1 MALVGIDL
9 GGTQLRVA
17 VADDRGRL
25 RTVVRRPT
33 EAARG
38 RQHVI
43 GRIVAAV
50 ADALAEDRTPARRG
64 RALGIGLPGPVDPSA
79 GLVISPAN
87 LPGFKNVPLN
97 RILTRATGIPSYLH
111 HDAHLAALGE
121 HRRGAGRGASEL
133 IYVTVSTGIG
143 AGLLIRGELYAGA
156 HGSAGEIGH
165 IMVQRDG
172 PLCTCGNRG
181 CVEALA
187 SGTGIARAARDLG
200 ARTPASALHQLQAP
214 SAEDVVRAARAGD
227 QLAMS
232 ILDTAGTYLGIA
244 MGTLINLFNPQLI
257 VLGGSVLKAGAPLLT
272 PMRRSM
278 LASSWKAARRG
289 LRIDRPALGDDA
301 GPVGGGVFA
310 RLAAG
315 QVGPA
320 WSAGLSRRGAGVRGR
335 ARAGGEARIAG
346 TGGRRLRARPPA
358 RRRPRTSDSRS
369 RHPGG
374 REGCDPAGH
383 RRRHCDEA
391 SPARGLRTI
400 RDRASRLR
408 SPGPGIRL
416 QPRRNLQ
423 SIEP

>member
-17 VADDRGRL
+17 VAGDRGRL

-43 GRIVAAV
+43 TRIVAAV
-50 ADALAEDRTPARRG
+50 ADATPTRRV

-87 LPGFKNVPLN
+87 LPGFRNVPLN
-97 RILTRATGIPSYLH
+97 RILTRATGIRSYLH

-165 IMVQRDG
+165 IVVQRDG

-187 SGTGIARAARDLG
+187 SGTGIARAAREQG
-200 ARTPASALHQLQAP
+200 ARTPNSALHQLPAP

-227 QLAMS
+227 PLAIS
-232 ILDTAGTYLGIA
+232 ILDTAGTYLGLAI
-244 MGTLINLFNPQLI
+244 GTLVNLFNPQLI
-257 VLGGSVLKAGAPLLT
+257 VLGGSVIKAGAPLLG
-272 PMRRSM
+272 PMRRTM
-278 LASSWKAARRG
+278 NASSWKASRRG
-289 LRIDRPALGDDA
+289 LRIVRPALGDDA
-301 GPVGGGVFA
+301 GLIGAVEFA
-310 RLAAG
+310 RL
-315 QVGPA
+315 
-320 WSAGLSRRGAGVRGR
+320 
-335 ARAGGEARIAG
+335 RAGH
-346 TGGRRLRARPPA
+346 ARPA
-358 RRRPRTSDSRS
+358 
-369 RHPGG
+369 
-374 REGCDPAGH
+374 
-383 RRRHCDEA
+383 
-391 SPARGLRTI
+391 
-400 RDRASRLR
+400 
-408 SPGPGIRL
+408 
-416 QPRRNLQ
+416 
-423 SIEP
+423 